1 MVYLFDVP
9 AYFILLRE
17 TLEVT
22 IILAVLLGFI
32 DKLVPEKDVAM
43 RRTLKLV
50 FYTVAKNLWEENGAA
65 WEGSFAFIASVVIT
79 FMALSMA
86 RVQQWRK
93 KWERKL
99 EEATESYLRKHQ
111 TGNRWALILLPFTVI
126 CREAVETFVFIG
138 GGSFAF
144 IASVVI
150 TFMALSMARVQQWRK
165 KWERKLEEATE
176 SYLRKHQTG
185 NRWALILLPF
195 TVICREAVETF
206 VFIGGIGF
214 DRPASDLPIPA
225 ILGLL
230 TGFIV
235 GWILYKG
242 SHKLS
247 INIFFSVTSAFLLF
261 IAAGLFSYS
270 IHEFQEATGTEEVQ
284 LWFASC
290 CNEKT
295 NEFWGIMKTIFGWRA
310 KATVGTTAGYFSYWA
325 FVLVAISI
333 IYFVGK
339 RNDAKELDEG
349 RDPEIGEKKP
359 DHE

>member
-65 WEGSFAFIASVVIT
+65 WE
-79 FMALSMA
+79 
-86 RVQQWRK
+86 
-93 KWERKL
+93 
-99 EEATESYLRKHQ
+99 
-111 TGNRWALILLPFTVI
+111 
-126 CREAVETFVFIG
+126 
-138 GGSFAF
+138 GSFAF

-359 DHE
+359 DHEVVDKPDNV

>member
-43 RRTLKLV
+43 RRSLKRQIWIGTGAGLAISLLIGIIFIIV
-50 FYTVAKNLWEENGAA
+50 FYTVAKNLWEENEAA
-65 WEGSFAFIASVVIT
+65 WEGSFALIASVVIT

-111 TGNRWALILLPFTVI
+111 TGN
-126 CREAVETFVFIG
+126 
-138 GGSFAF
+138 
-144 IASVVI
+144 
-150 TFMALSMARVQQWRK
+150 K
-165 KWERKLEEATE
+165 
-176 SYLRKHQTG
+176 
-185 NRWALILLPF
+185 WALILLPF

-214 DRPASDLPIPA
+214 DRPATDLPIPA

-230 TGFIV
+230 TGFV
-235 GWILYKG
+235 FGWILYKG
-242 SHKLS
+242 SHKIS
-247 INIFFSVTSAFLLF
+247 INVFFAVTSTFLLF
-261 IAAGLFSYS
+261 IAAGLFSLS
-270 IHEFQEATGTEEVQ
+270 IHELQEATGAEEVE
-284 LWFASC
+284 LWYASC
-290 CNEKT
+290 CDEKT
-295 NEFWGIMKTIFGWRA
+295 NEFWAIMKTIFGWRA
-310 KATVGTTAGYFSYWA
+310 EATVGTTAGYFSYWA
-325 FVLVAISI
+325 CVLIAILI
-333 IYFVGK
+333 IYYVGK
-339 RNDAKELDEG
+339 RNDAKESDEG
-349 RDPEIGEKKP
+349 RDPEIGKKS
-359 DHE
+359 DL

>member
-43 RRTLKLV
+43 KRTLKRQLWIGTGAGLCLSLIVGIIFIAV
-50 FYTVAKNLWEENGAA
+50 FYTVARDLWEENGPA
-65 WEGSFAFIASVVIT
+65 WEGSFSLIASVVIT
-79 FMALSMA
+79 FMALSMT

-99 EEATESYLRKHQ
+99 EEAIESYLQKHK
-111 TGNRWALILLPFTVI
+111 TGNKWALILLPFTV
-126 CREAVETFVFIG
+126 V
-138 GGSFAF
+138 
-144 IASVVI
+144 
-150 TFMALSMARVQQWRK
+150 
-165 KWERKLEEATE
+165 
-176 SYLRKHQTG
+176 
-185 NRWALILLPF
+185 
-195 TVICREAVETF
+195 CREAVETF

-230 TGFIV
+230 TGFAV

-247 INIFFSVTSAFLLF
+247 VNIFFY
-261 IAAGLFSYS
+261 SY
-270 IHEFQEATGTEEVQ
+270 F
-284 LWFASC
+284 
-290 CNEKT
+290 
-295 NEFWGIMKTIFGWRA
+295 GISSFHSSRAICIFN
-310 KATVGTTAGYFSYWA
+310 S
-325 FVLVAISI
+325 
-333 IYFVGK
+333 
-339 RNDAKELDEG
+339 
-349 RDPEIGEKKP
+349 
-359 DHE
+359 